1 MSKHRW
7 LWITSLPLWL
17 LLVIFN
23 QQPLSAGTITLDFE
37 GFPDS
42 TILDTQYPG
51 LTFSN
56 TIILTAGIGLNEFEL
71 PPHSGT
77 NVAFDNNGPIS
88 IVFDTPVLSFGG
100 FFTYAVP
107 LTLVALDATSSQVG
121 SSVSAFSSNLGLSG
135 DVGSSPNEFLS
146 VSFSSGIS
154 SVTITGDPAGGSF
167 ALDDATI
174 TATDTAV
181 PEPSSIVLLLIPALL
196 IAGRLR
202 CQQRI
207 HH

>member
-1 MSKHRW
+1 MSKRRW

-23 QQPLSAGTITLDFE
+23 QQPLSAGTVTLDFE

-56 TIILTAGIGLNEFEL
+56 TIILTAGIGINEFEL

-77 NVAFDNNGPIS
+77 NVAFDNGGPIS
-88 IVFDTPVLSFGG
+88 IVFDTPALSFSG

-107 LTLVALDATSSQVG
+107 LSLAAFDATSSQVD
-121 SSVSAFSSNLGLSG
+121 SATSAFFSNLGLSG
-135 DVGSSPNEFLS
+135 DLGSSPNEFLS

-154 SVTITGDPAGGSF
+154 KVTITGDPGGGSF
-167 ALDDATI
+167 VMDDVAI
-174 TATDTAV
+174 TSAV
-181 PEPSSIVLLLIPALL
+181 PEPSSIVLLL
-196 IAGRLR
+196 AGVLAATI
-202 CQQRI
+202 CQKHI